1 MKEFKL
7 HPRLIKD
14 TFHIIDLK
22 LSRLLLMNDS
32 NYPWFILVPKRKNI
46 TELYE
51 LEKKDRLELNSE
63 IDIISK
69 KLSIHF
75 DAKKMNIAALGNIV
89 PQLHIHI
96 IVRKENDAAW
106 PNPVWN
112 NTDTIPYKESISFKL
127 VKDIRKLLGDL
138 I

>member
-22 LSRLLLMNDS
+22 LSRLLLMNNS
-32 NYPWFILVPKRKNI
+32 NYPWFILVPTRKNI

-75 DAKKMNIAALGNIV
+75 NAKKMNIAALGNIV

-112 NTDTIPYKESISFKL
+112 NTDTIPYKESLSFKL

>member
-22 LSRLLLMNDS
+22 LSRLLLMNNS
-32 NYPWFILVPKRKNI
+32 NYPWFILVPTRKNI

-75 DAKKMNIAALGNIV
+75 NAKKMNIAALGNIV

-112 NTDTIPYKESISFKL
+112 NTDIIPYKESLSFKL

>member
-32 NYPWFILVPKRKNI
+32 NYPWFILVPTRKNI

-63 IDIISK
+63 IDTISK

-75 DAKKMNIAALGNIV
+75 NAKKMNIAALGNTV

-112 NTDTIPYKESISFKL
+112 NTDTIPYKESLSFKL

>member
-14 TFHIIDLK
+14 TFYIIDFK
-22 LSRLLLMNDS
+22 LSKLLLMNDS
-32 NYPWFILVPKRKNI
+32 NYPWFILVPTRKNI

-51 LEKKDRLELNSE
+51 LDKEDRLELNSE

-75 DAKKMNIAALGNIV
+75 NAKKMNIAALGNIV

-112 NTDTIPYKESISFKL
+112 NTDTIPYKESISFKM
-127 VKDIRKLLGDL
+127 VNDIRKLLGDL

>member
-14 TFHIIDLK
+14 TFNIIDLK

-32 NYPWFILVPKRKNI
+32 NYPWFILVPTRKNI

-112 NTDTIPYKESISFKL
+112 NTDTILYKESFSFKL

>member
-22 LSRLLLMNDS
+22 LSRLLLMNNS
-32 NYPWFILVPKRKNI
+32 NYPWFILVPTRKNI

-63 IDIISK
+63 IDTISK

-75 DAKKMNIAALGNIV
+75 NAKKMNIAALGNIV

-112 NTDTIPYKESISFKL
+112 NTDIIPYKESLSFKL

>member
-14 TFHIIDLK
+14 TFYIIDLK

-32 NYPWFILVPKRKNI
+32 NYPWFILVPTRKNI

-63 IDIISK
+63 IDTISK

-75 DAKKMNIAALGNIV
+75 NAKKNEYS
-89 PQLHIHI
+89 HI
-96 IVRKENDAAW
+96 R
-106 PNPVWN
+106 
-112 NTDTIPYKESISFKL
+112 
-127 VKDIRKLLGDL
+127 
-138 I
+138 

>member
-1 MKEFKL
+1 LKEFKL

-32 NYPWFILVPKRKNI
+32 NYPWFILVPTRKNI

>member
-22 LSRLLLMNDS
+22 LSRLLLMNNS
-32 NYPWFILVPKRKNI
+32 NYPWFILVPTRKNI

-51 LEKKDRLELNSE
+51 LEKKDRLELISE
-63 IDIISK
+63 IDTISK

-75 DAKKMNIAALGNIV
+75 NAKKMNIATLGNTV

-112 NTDTIPYKESISFKL
+112 NTDTIPYKESFSFKL

>member
-14 TFHIIDLK
+14 TFHIVDLK

-32 NYPWFILVPKRKNI
+32 NYPWFILVPTRKNI

-63 IDIISK
+63 IDTISK

-75 DAKKMNIAALGNIV
+75 NAKKMNIAALGNTV
-89 PQLHIHI
+89 TQLHIHI

-112 NTDTIPYKESISFKL
+112 KTDTIPYKESFLFKL
-127 VKDIRKLLGDL
+127 VKDMRKLLGDL

>member
-1 MKEFKL
+1 LKEFKL

-32 NYPWFILVPKRKNI
+32 NYPWFILVPTRKNI

-63 IDIISK
+63 IDTISK
-69 KLSIHF
+69 KIINTF
-75 DAKKMNIAALGNIV
+75 QCKKNEYS
-89 PQLHIHI
+89 
-96 IVRKENDAAW
+96 R
-106 PNPVWN
+106 
-112 NTDTIPYKESISFKL
+112 
-127 VKDIRKLLGDL
+127 IR
-138 I
+138 

>member
-1 MKEFKL
+1 LKEFKL

-22 LSRLLLMNDS
+22 LSRLLLMNNS
-32 NYPWFILVPKRKNI
+32 NYPWFILVPTRKNI

-63 IDIISK
+63 IDTISK

-75 DAKKMNIAALGNIV
+75 NAKKMNIATLGNIV

-112 NTDTIPYKESISFKL
+112 NTDTIPYKESLSFKL

>member
-1 MKEFKL
+1 
-7 HPRLIKD
+7 
-14 TFHIIDLK
+14 
-22 LSRLLLMNDS
+22 MNNS
-32 NYPWFILVPKRKNI
+32 NYPWFILVPTRKNI

-51 LEKKDRLELNSE
+51 LEKKDRLELISE
-63 IDIISK
+63 IDTISK

-75 DAKKMNIAALGNIV
+75 NAKKMNIATLGNIV

-96 IVRKENDAAW
+96 IVRQENDAAW

-112 NTDTIPYKESISFKL
+112 NIDIIPYKESISFKL

>member
-22 LSRLLLMNDS
+22 LSRLLLMNNS
-32 NYPWFILVPKRKNI
+32 NYPWFILVPTRKNI

-63 IDIISK
+63 IDTISK

-75 DAKKMNIAALGNIV
+75 NAKKMNIAALGNIV

-112 NTDTIPYKESISFKL
+112 NTDTIPYKESLSFKL

>member
-32 NYPWFILVPKRKNI
+32 NYPWFILVPTRKNI

-112 NTDTIPYKESISFKL
+112 NIDIIPYKESISFKL

>member
-63 IDIISK
+63 IDTISK

-75 DAKKMNIAALGNIV
+75 NAKKMNIAALGNIV

-112 NTDTIPYKESISFKL
+112 NTDTIPYKESLSFKL

>member
-22 LSRLLLMNDS
+22 LSRLLLMNNS
-32 NYPWFILVPKRKNI
+32 NYPWFILVPTRKNI

-63 IDIISK
+63 IDTISK

-75 DAKKMNIAALGNIV
+75 NAKKMNIAALGNIV

-112 NTDTIPYKESISFKL
+112 NTDTIPYKENFSSKL

>member
-7 HPRLIKD
+7 HSRLIKD
-14 TFHIIDLK
+14 TFYIIDLK
-22 LSRLLLMNDS
+22 LSKLLLMNDS
-32 NYPWFILVPKRKNI
+32 NYPWFILVPTRKNI

>member
-22 LSRLLLMNDS
+22 LSRLLLMNNS
-32 NYPWFILVPKRKNI
+32 NYPWFILVPIRKNI

-63 IDIISK
+63 IDTISK

-75 DAKKMNIAALGNIV
+75 NAKKMNIAALGNIV

-112 NTDTIPYKESISFKL
+112 NTDTIPYKESLSFKL

>member
-7 HPRLIKD
+7 HPILIKD

-22 LSRLLLMNDS
+22 LSRLLLMNNS
-32 NYPWFILVPKRKNI
+32 NYPWFILVPTMKTI

-63 IDIISK
+63 IDTISK

-75 DAKKMNIAALGNIV
+75 NAKKMNIAALGNIV

-112 NTDTIPYKESISFKL
+112 NTDIIPYKESLSFKL

>member
-32 NYPWFILVPKRKNI
+32 NYPWFILVPTRKNI

>member
-32 NYPWFILVPKRKNI
+32 NYPWFILVPTRKNI

-63 IDIISK
+63 IDTISK

-75 DAKKMNIAALGNIV
+75 NAKKMNIAALGNIV

>member
-22 LSRLLLMNDS
+22 LSRLLLMNNS
-32 NYPWFILVPKRKNI
+32 NYPWFILVPTRKNI

-63 IDIISK
+63 IDTISK

-75 DAKKMNIAALGNIV
+75 NAKKMNIAAIGNIV
-89 PQLHIHI
+89 PQLHIHV
-96 IVRKENDAAW
+96 IVRKENDVAW

-112 NTDTIPYKESISFKL
+112 NTDTIPYKESLSFKL

>member
-32 NYPWFILVPKRKNI
+32 NYPWFILVPTRKNI

-112 NTDTIPYKESISFKL
+112 NTDTIPYKESISLRL